1 VDPAAALLYTFAMLR
16 RAGFTLSLLAL
27 SVACGLLV
35 ARLPPDL
42 ERTVVTRRHHNA
54 DPLLSAVLLRFDVD
68 SLLRHPTRYFQPPFL
83 YPDANPLRGTEPLIA
98 EAVLAVPFRIVLGD
112 RPAAVFTCVK
122 ITTLALVALFSGL
135 MLSVLGVRP
144 SLCLLGGGLCVLIGT
159 MPVFV
164 DRLQAVSIQWLPL
177 AAIFA
182 VRFWR
187 RPRWLDA
194 AAFAACVFL
203 SIQAS
208 LYTAVM
214 LVVPLP
220 FVLPALWGQR
230 AAGWHRPA
238 GLALGLAAATG
249 LSVAVLWPYLQNRA
263 DVAVYSASAYAA
275 VKAWHPAALGDL
287 ATAAPEYAG
296 WPLGPAA
303 DWGGVFPGT
312 AFVLLLACGAALP
325 AYERLRRAGT
335 RSRSGAA
342 LDDAPTGDPHRAF
355 RASGRL
361 LAALLVGFAAT
372 LAWSLGVGPSVASRL
387 VADALL
393 WGSLAAW
400 PLRLALW
407 PPADDDERSRL
418 GLLASTAAL
427 ASLVLALV
435 SLGTPITAQ
444 ADGAPL
450 LSGLFEPLSGVMPF
464 VRELRELRRCLLPAG
479 FLAVVA
485 ATLALER
492 RLRSRPLP
500 AAGLLA
506 AVVLAVGLWERASAD
521 TRKGSVPPVPASY
534 ELLRHSSG
542 TGGLL
547 ELPFDSWGRIESV
560 YRMLW
565 QPAHGRPIVAGRTG
579 IEPGWYYPAQQVFDE
594 FPSEES
600 LRLARAWGIDTVL
613 DTRPIAGSE
622 WPEGVL
628 LRAQLQ
634 AAAGRKSDATWRLFD
649 LALMPTTR
657 AVGPEPDPGPGVWE
671 RPSAI
676 GADPLA
682 GLACDGS
689 TYTAAEVARPEGL
702 TFTRAAAGELTA
714 IELDFGHGQF
724 NRVPKQLHVL
734 GLDAAWRELGD
745 GSSGRFL
752 RARAA
757 HQLLTSQ
764 AARLVVPLPPSR
776 VSQVR
781 LVAAD
786 LPWDLPEVR
795 FRVSAVRQ
803 PPSRTLR

>member
-1 VDPAAALLYTFAMLR
+1 MLR

-42 ERTVVTRRHHNA
+42 ERTVVTRRHHNS

-68 SLLRHPTRYFQPPFL
+68 SLLRHPTRYFEPPFL
-83 YPDANPLRGTEPLIA
+83 YPDRNPLRGTEPLIA
-98 EAVLAVPFRIVLGD
+98 EAILAVPFRIVLGD

-122 ITTLALVALFSGL
+122 IATLALVALFTGL
-135 MLSVLGVRP
+135 LLRVLGARP
-144 SLCLLGGGLCVLIGT
+144 ALCLLGGGLSVLIGT

-182 VRFWR
+182 TRFWR

-194 AAFAACVFL
+194 AAFAASVFL

-230 AAGWHRPA
+230 YAARYRLA
-238 GLALGLAAATG
+238 GLAAGLATAAG

-263 DVAVYSASAYAA
+263 DVAVYSAGAYAT
-275 VKAWHPAALGDL
+275 VKAWHPAALADL

-296 WPLGPAA
+296 WPLGPSA

-312 AFVLLLACGAALP
+312 AFVLLLACCVCLP
-325 AYERLRRAGT
+325 AYEVLRQRAGT
-335 RSRSGAA
+335 KGQAPA
-342 LDDAPTGDPHRAF
+342 GLDDASAGDPYRAF
-355 RASGRL
+355 RASKRL
-361 LAALLVGFAAT
+361 LSALLVGLGAT
-372 LAWSLGVGPSVASRL
+372 LAWSVAAEPSRVSRF

-393 WGSLAAW
+393 WGSLVAW
-400 PLRLALW
+400 SLRLAVW
-407 PPADDDERSRL
+407 PPARDDAASRL

-427 ASLVLALV
+427 AAFVLALV

-450 LSGLFEPLSGVMPF
+450 LDGLFEPLSGAMPF

-479 FLAVVA
+479 WLVVTA

-492 RLRSRPLP
+492 RLRSRPIP
-500 AAGLLA
+500 AASLLA
-506 AVVLAVGLWERASAD
+506 AIVLAVGLCERASAD
-521 TRKGSVPPVPASY
+521 TRKGSLPLVPAPY
-534 ELLRHSSG
+534 ELLRRSSG

-547 ELPFDSWGRIESV
+547 ELPFDTWGRIESV

-579 IEPGWYYPAQQVFDE
+579 IEPGWYYPAQQVFEE

-600 LRLARAWGIDTVL
+600 LRLARAWRVDTVL
-613 DTRPIAGSE
+613 DTRPLAARE
-622 WPEGVL
+622 WPAGVL
-628 LRAQLQ
+628 LRAQTQ
-634 AAAGRKSDATWRLFD
+634 ATAGRNSEATWRLFD
-649 LALMPTTR
+649 LPASATPF
-657 AVGPEPDPGPGVWE
+657 GIEEEPAPGPGAWE
-671 RPSAI
+671 RPSPPA
-676 GADPLA
+676 GDLA
-682 GLACDGS
+682 AAFACDGS
-689 TYTAAEVARPEGL
+689 TYTAAEVTSPEGL
-702 TFTRAAAGELTA
+702 ALTRASGGVLTA
-714 IELDFGHGQF
+714 IELDYGHGQF

-734 GLDAAWRELGD
+734 GLDGEVWRELAG
-745 GSSGRFL
+745 GSADRFL

-757 HQLLTSQ
+757 NLLLTSQ
-764 AARLVVPLPPSR
+764 VARLVVPLSPSH
-776 VSQVR
+776 VSQLR
-781 LVAAD
+781 LVSAD
-786 LPWDLPEVR
+786 VPWDLPEVR
-795 FRVSAVRQ
+795 FRVNGADR
-803 PPSRTLR
+803 

>member
-1 VDPAAALLYTFAMLR
+1 VDPAAPLLYTFAMLR

-83 YPDANPLRGTEPLIA
+83 YPDQNPLRGTEPLIA
-98 EAVLAVPFRIVLGD
+98 EAALAVPFRIVLGD
-112 RPAAVFTCVK
+112 RPAMVFTCVK
-122 ITTLALVALFSGL
+122 IATLALVALFTGL
-135 MLSVLGVRP
+135 LLRALGARP
-144 SLCLLGGGLCVLIGT
+144 ALCLLGGGLSVLIGT

-182 VRFWR
+182 TRFWR
-187 RPRWLDA
+187 RTRWLDA
-194 AAFAACVFL
+194 AAFAASVFL
-203 SIQAS
+203 SIQSS

-230 AAGWHRPA
+230 AAARHRLA
-238 GLALGLAAATG
+238 GLAGLTGGLAAAAG

-263 DVAVYSASAYAA
+263 DVAVYSASAYAT
-275 VKAWHPAALGDL
+275 VKAWHPAALVDL

-296 WPLGPAA
+296 WPLGPSA
-303 DWGGVFPGT
+303 DWGGVFPGS
-312 AFVLLLACGAALP
+312 AFVLLLACCAALP
-325 AYERLRRAGT
+325 ACERLRAGT
-335 RSRSGAA
+335 KSRSGEV
-342 LDDAPTGDPHRAF
+342 LDDAPASDPHRAF

-361 LAALLVGFAAT
+361 LAVLLVGLAAT
-372 LAWSLGVGPSVASRL
+372 LAWSFAVGPSEASRL

-393 WGSLAAW
+393 WGSLVAW
-400 PLRLALW
+400 SLRLALW
-407 PPADDDERSRL
+407 PPARDDERSRL

-427 ASLVLALV
+427 AALVLALV

-444 ADGAPL
+444 ADGVPL
-450 LSGLFEPLSGVMPF
+450 LEGLFEPLSGVMPF

-506 AVVLAVGLWERASAD
+506 AVVLTVGLWERASAD

-534 ELLRHSSG
+534 ALLRHSSG

-600 LRLARAWGIDTVL
+600 LRLVRAWGIDTVL
-613 DTRPIAGSE
+613 DTRPIASSE

-634 AAAGRKSDATWRLFD
+634 ATAGRKSDATWRLFD
-649 LALMPTTR
+649 LALMPTTS
-657 AVGPEPDPGPGVWE
+657 AIEPEPEPGPGAWE
-671 RPSAI
+671 RPSPAA
-676 GADPLA
+676 ADPVA
-682 GLACDGS
+682 ALACDGS

-702 TFTRAAAGELTA
+702 TFTRAVDGDLTA
-714 IELDFGHGQF
+714 IELDYGHGQF
-724 NRVPKQLHVL
+724 NRVPRQLHVL
-734 GLDAAWRELGD
+734 GLDAGTWREIGD

-757 HQLLTSQ
+757 NLLLTRQ
-764 AARLVVPLPPSR
+764 AARLVVPLSPSR

-781 LVAAD
+781 LVSAE

-795 FRVSAVRQ
+795 FRVSA
-803 PPSRTLR
+803 LR

>member
-1 VDPAAALLYTFAMLR
+1 MDPAAPLLYTFAMLR

-83 YPDANPLRGTEPLIA
+83 YPDRNPLRGTEPLIA
-98 EAVLAVPFRIVLGD
+98 EAILAVPFRIVLGD
-112 RPAAVFTCVK
+112 RPAMVFTCVK
-122 ITTLALVALFSGL
+122 IATLALVALFTGL
-135 MLSVLGVRP
+135 LLRVLGARP
-144 SLCLLGGGLCVLIGT
+144 ALCLLGGGLSVLVGT

-177 AAIFA
+177 AALFA
-182 VRFWR
+182 TRFWR
-187 RPRWLDA
+187 RTRWLDA
-194 AAFAACVFL
+194 AAFAASVFL
-203 SIQAS
+203 SIQSS

-230 AAGWHRPA
+230 DAARHRLA
-238 GLALGLAAATG
+238 GLAAGLAAAAG

-263 DVAVYSASAYAA
+263 DVAVYSASAYATF
-275 VKAWHPAALGDL
+275 KAWHPAALVDL

-296 WPLGPAA
+296 WPLGPSA

-312 AFVLLLACGAALP
+312 AFVLLLACCAALP
-325 AYERLRRAGT
+325 AYGRLRRAGT
-335 RSRSGAA
+335 KSRAREV
-342 LDDAPTGDPHRAF
+342 LDDASAGDPYRAF
-355 RASGRL
+355 RASKRL
-361 LAALLVGFAAT
+361 LSALLVGLGAT
-372 LAWSLGVGPSVASRL
+372 LAWSLVAEPSRVSRL

-393 WGSLAAW
+393 WGALAAW
-400 PLRLALW
+400 SLRLALW
-407 PPADDDERSRL
+407 PRARDDESRL
-418 GLLASTAAL
+418 GLLASAAAL
-427 ASLVLALV
+427 AALVLALL

-450 LSGLFEPLSGVMPF
+450 LAGLFEPLSGVMPF

-479 FLAVVA
+479 WLAVTA

-492 RLRSRPLP
+492 RLRSRPIP
-500 AAGLLA
+500 AASLLA
-506 AVVLAVGLWERASAD
+506 ALVLAVGLCERASAD

-534 ELLRHSSG
+534 ELLRRSSG

-547 ELPFDSWGRIESV
+547 ELPFDTWGRIESV

-579 IEPGWYYPAQQVFDE
+579 IEPGWYYPAQQVFEE

-600 LRLARAWGIDTVL
+600 LRLARAWRIDTVL
-613 DTRPIAGSE
+613 DTRAGAATE
-622 WPEGVL
+622 LPAGVL
-628 LRAQLQ
+628 LRAQTQ
-634 AAAGRKSDATWRLFD
+634 APAGRNNEATWRLFD
-649 LALMPTTR
+649 LPASATPF
-657 AVGPEPDPGPGVWE
+657 GIEEEPAPGPGAWQ
-671 RPSAI
+671 RPSPAA
-676 GADPLA
+676 GDPA
-682 GLACDGS
+682 AAFACDGS
-689 TYTAAEVARPEGL
+689 TYTAAEVTSPEGL
-702 TFTRAAAGELTA
+702 ALTRASDGVLTA
-714 IELDFGHGQF
+714 IELDYGHGQF

-734 GLDAAWRELGD
+734 GLDGEVWRELAG
-745 GSSGRFL
+745 GSADRFL

-757 HQLLTSQ
+757 NLLLTSQ
-764 AARLVVPLPPSR
+764 VARLVVPLSPSR
-776 VSQVR
+776 VSQLR
-781 LVAAD
+781 LVSAD
-786 LPWDLPEVR
+786 VPWDLPEVR
-795 FRVSAVRQ
+795 FRVNAADR
-803 PPSRTLR
+803 